1 MIETEKHVLI
11 IKIIPNSE
19 KRIKPVVAVKAILV
33 VKTSFHLDSY
43 LCEMIYEINENLCTI
58 DLKC

>member
-19 KRIKPVVAVKAILV
+19 KRTKPVVAIKAIIV

-43 LCEMIYEINENLCTI
+43 MREMCSAKISARLI
-58 DLKC
+58 